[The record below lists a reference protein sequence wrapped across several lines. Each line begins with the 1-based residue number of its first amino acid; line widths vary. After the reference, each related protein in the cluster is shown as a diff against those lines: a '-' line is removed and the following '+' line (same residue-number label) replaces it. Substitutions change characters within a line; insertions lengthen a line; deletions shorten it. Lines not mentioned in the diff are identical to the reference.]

1 MVDGPKTGG
10 NIMEELQN
18 NSKVTEEVTPTS
30 DVETKKVD
38 APFREFKTQK
48 DFDDFAAY
56 LMKKGEEKALKN
68 AKVNDGETTYDFK
81 DYEKKYRKDLEAQIR
96 ADIERQAKMTEAEKL
111 AEERAKMLNE
121 FKQERIDINKEKARA
136 MLTKAGFDEDDMDV
150 YLDFVDEDTTLS
162 LGRIQRVCDTQQA
175 KLAKQKQ
182 SILDELQAKA
192 PNMQFDSGNVNA
204 LQTQYDK
211 AKAQGNVT
219 LMSSIT
225 RQAQA
230 KGIQLK

>member
-1 MVDGPKTGG
+1 
-10 NIMEELQN
+10 MEELQN
-18 NSKVTEEVTPTS
+18 NSNVTTDVTTTS
-30 DVETKKVD
+30 DVETQKVD

-68 AKVNDGETTYDFK
+68 AKVNDGEATYDFK

-111 AEERAKMLNE
+111 AEERTKMLNE

-136 MLTKAGFDEDDMDV
+136 MLTKAGFDEEDMDV
-150 YLDFVDEDTTLS
+150 YLDFVTEDTSVS

-182 SILDELQAKA
+182 SILDELQAKS
-192 PNMQFDSGNVNA
+192 PNMQFQDSGNVNA
-204 LQTQYDK
+204 LQARYDK
-211 AKAQGNVT
+211 AKAEGNVM
-219 LMSSIT
+219 LMSSIM
-225 RQAQA
+225 REAQA
-230 KGIQLK
+230 KGVQLR

>member
-1 MVDGPKTGG
+1 
-10 NIMEELQN
+10 MEELQN

-56 LMKKGEEKALKN
+56 LMTKGEEKALKN

-150 YLDFVDEDTTLS
+150 YLDFADEDTTLS

-182 SILDELQAKA
+182 SILDELQANA

>member
-1 MVDGPKTGG
+1 
-10 NIMEELQN
+10 MEELQN